1 MKRRG
6 RGGSFPEN
14 EDLPGNGLLQ
24 SGPRG
29 KVQEKDVH
37 VEAKKLTYWLVY
49 GGKISIIVIPL
60 LKKGGPHSKW
70 ERANQIL
77 GGLMNTYQTSSE
89 VAKIFRTL
97 KVTNMIGRL
106 TASTVEIKLSGAKP
120 HSNAL

>member
-49 GGKISIIVIPL
+49 GGKISIIVIP
-60 LKKGGPHSKW
+60 KKVDIIVSGSVPTKS
-70 ERANQIL
+70 Q
-77 GGLMNTYQTSSE
+77 E
-89 VAKIFRTL
+89 V
-97 KVTNMIGRL
+97 
-106 TASTVEIKLSGAKP
+106 
-120 HSNAL
+120 